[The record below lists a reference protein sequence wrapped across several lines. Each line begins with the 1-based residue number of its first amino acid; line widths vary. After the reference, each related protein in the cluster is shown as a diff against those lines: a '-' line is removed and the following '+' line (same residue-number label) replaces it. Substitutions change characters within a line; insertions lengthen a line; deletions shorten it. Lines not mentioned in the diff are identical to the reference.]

1 MPRLSYDREL
11 PILPVRLVE
20 MTTIV
25 VTAAV
30 VEREGTFLV
39 TRRQK
44 GTHLAGCWEFPGG
57 KCEPGETL
65 VASLLRELEE
75 ELAVTARIGDEVLTT
90 THAYEEQRVELHF
103 FRCELLGEPR
113 PQIGQEMRWVSR
125 AELATLAFPPAD
137 RELIDMLRQFG

>member
-1 MPRLSYDREL
+1 
-11 PILPVRLVE
+11 

-30 VEREGTFLV
+30 VERDGTFLV

-44 GTHLAGCWEFPGG
+44 GTHLEGCWEFPGG

-65 VASLLRELEE
+65 VASLARELDE
-75 ELAVTARIGDEVLTT
+75 ELGVDARIGDEMFTT
-90 THAYEEQRVELHF
+90 AHAYPEQRVELHF
-103 FRCELLGEPR
+103 FRCDLLGEPR

-137 RELIDMLRQFG
+137 TALIETLRRFA